1 MNTSKLIKA
10 LVAQE
15 NLSDPMH
22 FKNLGSGKKHYSKKQ
37 KDFATSRAKETGV
50 RATARLLKLPR
61 RTLQR
66 WLRKK
71 DIQVKRCPDW
81 VYEWAYRRRKSREK
95 WERIKYY
102 IK

>member
-1 MNTSKLIKA
+1 MKTKELIRA
-10 LVAQE
+10 AIDEE
-15 NLSDPMH
+15 NYYKRIEFYS
-22 FKNLGSGKKHYSKKQ
+22 LGSGGHYSKEQ
-37 KDFATSRAKETGV
+37 KNYAIEKAQEIGV

-66 WLRKK
+66 WLRAKGIK
-71 DIQVKRCPDW
+71 VKRCPDW